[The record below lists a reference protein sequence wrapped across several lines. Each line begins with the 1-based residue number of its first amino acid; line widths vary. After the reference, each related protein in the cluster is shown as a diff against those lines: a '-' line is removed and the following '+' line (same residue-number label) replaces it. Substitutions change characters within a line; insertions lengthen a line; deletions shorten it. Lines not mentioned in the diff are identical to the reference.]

1 MGHYLTLFGYDDAT
15 SSFMTMDTFLGP
27 WDNSGRSYPYAEIEQ
42 KWEHFNNTFFVLYK
56 PQQEEEFLQVIGPS
70 LAEPLVMWQ
79 HAATQAQQSIDA
91 NPQNAFAWFNLGSS
105 YSELGELTA
114 DSRFY
119 AAAITAFDQAR
130 LLGLPTRML
139 WYQFQP
145 YVAYLAGSRI
155 GDVLTLTATILDD
168 PGGRNVEETYF
179 YRGQALQAQGE
190 FHDAAFAYQR
200 ALELKPH
207 YLSAKDALDS
217 IIHTQ

>member
-1 MGHYLTLFGYDDAT
+1 
-15 SSFMTMDTFLGP
+15 
-27 WDNSGRSYPYAEIEQ
+27 
-42 KWEHFNNTFFVLYK
+42 
-56 PQQEEEFLQVIGPS
+56 
-70 LAEPLVMWQ
+70 MWQ
-79 HAATQAQQSIDA
+79 HAAGQAQNSIDA

-119 AAAITAFDQAR
+119 TAAVTAFDQAR

-155 GDVLTLTATILDD
+155 DDVLTLTATILDD

-179 YRGQALQAQGE
+179 YRGQALQAQG
-190 FHDAAFAYQR
+190 DSQGAAFSYQR
-200 ALELKPH
+200 ALELKPY
-207 YLSAKDALDS
+207 YLDAKDALDA
-217 IIHTQ
+217 ITDKQ